1 LCAGSHLVAH
11 SDREKFTVY
20 IGSDDCG
27 FRSWTHVTSFEALR
41 RPRSPSDRAVCIG
54 TSDEDHTVRVAW
66 GSNCSGVAL
75 GVKWRHTNVFYVG
88 SKQSTDHEDMCVRYI
103 HEKGEWQHFSR
114 WQIIPKRNGS
124 CGNRYRSDGFQ
135 EDFAF
140 KSLENTYS
148 PPRIHLCAAIDAH
161 GHLRLLL
168 GCSTHE
174 EEDALIAKAERFAV
188 LNAEGVWGS
197 ILLKPESQSR
207 ELFCIAHNEKAGDVI
222 LQQSNCTTNFG
233 GLSWDHANAFIVPS
247 NASGRPW
254 CLARCSAPVSNGSKT
269 TDVLFRF
276 RTAPYSNCTQL
287 EPGCKHVLSFR
298 EVLLEEMTEQ
308 HGLLTI
314 DSAL

>member
-1 LCAGSHLVAH
+1 
-11 SDREKFTVY
+11 
-20 IGSDDCG
+20 
-27 FRSWTHVTSFEALR
+27 
-41 RPRSPSDRAVCIG
+41 
-54 TSDEDHTVRVAW
+54 
-66 GSNCSGVAL
+66 
-75 GVKWRHTNVFYVG
+75 
-88 SKQSTDHEDMCVRYI
+88 MCVRYI
-103 HEKGEWQHFSR
+103 HEQGDWQHLSR
-114 WQIIPKRNGS
+114 WQVIPKINGS
-124 CGNRYRSDGFQ
+124 CGNRSDGFQ

-140 KSLENTYS
+140 KSLQNTYS
-148 PPRIHLCAAIDAH
+148 PPRIHLCAAIDTH

-168 GCSTHE
+168 GCNTHE
-174 EEDALIAKAERFAV
+174 EEDTLIAKAERFAV

-254 CLARCSAPVSNGSKT
+254 CLARCSTPVSNGSKT

-298 EVLLEEMTEQ
+298 ELLLEEMTEQ
-308 HGLLTI
+308 HGFLTI